1 MAVTMR
7 ELPEEEKRQ
16 IMDEIACFFREE
28 HDLDLGIL
36 GIGRIFEFFQETLGN
51 RIYNQALKAMPA
63 TWRPT
68 TMRCTGT
75 SERGRPWPGMLRAGG

>member
-16 IMDEIACFFREE
+16 IMDEIACFFKEE

-36 GIGRIFEFFQETLGN
+36 GTGRILEFFQETLGN
-51 RIYNQALKAMPA
+51 RIYNQALEDARKFFE
-63 TWRPT
+63 
-68 TMRCTGT
+68 
-75 SERGRPWPGMLRAGG
+75 SYAGNMEADYYALYRDV

>member
-16 IMDEIACFFREE
+16 IMDEIACFFKEE

-36 GIGRIFEFFQETLGN
+36 GTGRIFEFFQETLGN
-51 RIYNQALKAMPA
+51 RIYNQALEDARKFFE
-63 TWRPT
+63 
-68 TMRCTGT
+68 
-75 SERGRPWPGMLRAGG
+75 SYAGNMEADYYALYRDV

>member
-51 RIYNQALKAMPA
+51 RIYNQALEDARKFFE
-63 TWRPT
+63 
-68 TMRCTGT
+68 
-75 SERGRPWPGMLRAGG
+75 SYAGNMEADYYALYRDV

>member
-16 IMDEIACFFREE
+16 IMDEIACFFKEE

-36 GIGRIFEFFQETLGN
+36 GTGRILEFFQETLGN
-51 RIYNQALKAMPA
+51 RIYNQALEDARKFFE
-63 TWRPT
+63 
-68 TMRCTGT
+68 
-75 SERGRPWPGMLRAGG
+75 SYAGNMEADYYALYRDI